1 MRWFICAVV
10 LLALTPRAFA
20 DDLDIL
26 RGTESVGAATFPRWS
41 GFYFGGDA
49 AYGGSNVNFSNAT
62 QAPLAYALRD
72 TVVESQFQPSSWQV
86 LGSATAQT
94 TFFGAFLGY
103 NTQWQDVVIGGELTY
118 ARPNFSVTASSSPLA
133 RSFTYTDPTTQS
145 ETLYDLGA
153 AGSGTLHL
161 VDYGTVRARAGW
173 IVGNNFLPYGF
184 AGFAL
189 GRADYTLAASVGG
202 PTASTVQTLVG
213 STPFTPTP
221 VLPCVP
227 STPETCSSFSES
239 SQTSGDPAW
248 LYGID
253 AGLGVDIALM
263 QNVFLRGELEYVHFF
278 PYKGITVDFAAA
290 RVGAGLKF

>member
-1 MRWFICAVV
+1 MRCAIPS
-10 LLALTPRAFA
+10 L
-20 DDLDIL
+20 
-26 RGTESVGAATFPRWS
+26 
-41 GFYFGGDA
+41 
-49 AYGGSNVNFSNAT
+49 N
-62 QAPLAYALRD
+62 
-72 TVVESQFQPSSWQV
+72 QFQPSSWQV

-133 RSFTYTDPTTQS
+133 RSFTCADPTTQS

-189 GRADYTLAASVGG
+189 GRADYTFGRLGGG
-202 PTASTVQTLVG
+202 PTAYENFVGYAPSDAGIALRTLH
-213 STPFTPTP
+213 PRDL
-221 VLPCVP
+221 LP
-227 STPETCSSFSES
+227 FSES
-239 SQTSGDPAW
+239 VRPAVTPPGSMASMPGSASTS
-248 LYGID
+248 
-253 AGLGVDIALM
+253 
-263 QNVFLRGELEYVHFF
+263 R
-278 PYKGITVDFAAA
+278 
-290 RVGAGLKF
+290 